1 MTNPASPSSYSP
13 KRQSGRLRLRLPA
26 YAVLHAG
33 TLRVILCDLSE
44 GGAKIFSTVAFPRGQ
59 DLLLR
64 WGKQEVFGEIVWE
77 RDGMR
82 GIRFEEPLP
91 ASVLMGA
98 RALQDAGGMDRKAI
112 AEWLAERGWAFGKA
126 LG

>member
-1 MTNPASPSSYSP
+1 MTTPASPPGYSP
-13 KRQSGRLRLRLPA
+13 KRKAGRLRLRLAA

-33 TLRVILCDLSE
+33 TLRVVLCDLSE
-44 GGAKIFSTVAFPRGQ
+44 GGAKIFSNAAFPRGH
-59 DLLLR
+59 DLILR
-64 WGKQEVFGEIVWE
+64 WGKHEAFGQIVWE

-82 GIRFEEPLP
+82 GIQFDEPLP
-91 ASVLMGA
+91 AGVLLAA
-98 RALQDAGGMDRKAI
+98 RALQDAGGMSRDEI